1 MTHKISIIGF
11 ILSVIKPFRFWVM
24 AQFAVAIIWAIDFSL
39 RPFLLKI
46 IINKIPSA
54 TSETAIAELAPPLV
68 FYLGMSLIVMI
79 IFRFHDYLCLN
90 LNPPLK
96 RHVADILMKR
106 MMKHSLSMFQNH
118 FAGNLA
124 NKVKDVMNNIP
135 DLLQVSLNQ
144 FLAHFLA
151 LAIAIFTLSTVSY
164 KFSILLSVWVIFFV
178 IGSSFFLKKAK
189 KLSYEAAEV
198 SSRIVGQIVDILSNI
213 ASVYLFSSKK
223 NESKKLKTHLDRSVV
238 AEQNRDWWFLYI
250 FSFQSLSFLVYQII
264 AFTLLIY
271 GYKDGTVTAGD
282 FAMIISLNIGII
294 DILWVLSRDTMK
306 FSQYWGNISQGL
318 NIALAP
324 IEIEDA
330 PRALE
335 LKITKGSIEFK
346 QVKFHYKGTNPLFE
360 DKSVTIE
367 AGQKVG
373 LVGYSGSG
381 KTTFVNLILRLHD
394 LTNGQI
400 LIDGQDIAKV
410 TQDSLREGI
419 AMIPQD
425 PSLFHRTLMDNIRYG
440 RGWACD
446 KEVIQAARRSHAHEF
461 IEKLPEG
468 YGSLV
473 GERGVKL
480 SGGQRQRI
488 AIARAVLKNA
498 PILILDEATSQLDSL
513 TESDIQ
519 ESMWDLMQNKTTLVI
534 AHRLSTLMHMDRI
547 LVFDQGKIVED
558 GSHQELLAKNGLYKT
573 LWSAQVD
580 GFLPESRDNK
590 I

>member
-1 MTHKISIIGF
+1 
-11 ILSVIKPFRFWVM
+11 M
-24 AQFAVAIIWAIDFSL
+24 AQFAIAIIWAIDFSL

-46 IINKIPSA
+46 IINKIPST

-79 IFRFHDYLCLN
+79 IFRFHDYLWLN

-96 RHVADILMKR
+96 RHIADILMKR
-106 MMKHSLSMFQNH
+106 MMKHSLSIFQNH

-124 NKVKDVMNNIP
+124 NKIKDVMSNIP
-135 DLLQVSLNQ
+135 DLLQVSINQ
-144 FLAHFLA
+144 FFAHFLA
-151 LAIAIFTLSTVSY
+151 LTIAIFTLSTISY
-164 KFSILLSVWVIFFV
+164 KFSILLFVWVIFFV
-178 IGSSFFLKKAK
+178 VGSSFFLKRAK
-189 KLSYEAAEV
+189 KLSYEAAQV

-213 ASVYLFSSKK
+213 TSVYLFSAKK

-264 AFTLLIY
+264 SFTLLIY

-294 DILWVLSRDTMK
+294 DVLWSLSRDAMK

-318 NIALAP
+318 QIALAP

-330 PRALE
+330 PDASS
-335 LKITKGSIEFK
+335 LKITKGSIVFDK
-346 QVKFHYKGTNPLFE
+346 VKFHYKGTSPLFQ

-381 KTTFVNLILRLHD
+381 KTTFVNLILRLYD
-394 LTNGQI
+394 LTDGQI
-400 LIDGQDIAKV
+400 LIDGQDISSV
-410 TQDSLREGI
+410 TQDSLRQGI

-425 PSLFHRTLMDNIRYG
+425 PSLFHRSLMDNIRYG
-440 RGWACD
+440 LEGASD
-446 KEVIQAARRSHAHEF
+446 QEVIQAAKRSHAHEF

-519 ESMWDLMQNKTTLVI
+519 ESMWDLMANKTTLVI

-558 GSHQELLAKNGLYKT
+558 GSHPELLAKNGLYKT

-580 GFLPESRDNK
+580 GFLPEKRK